1 MSRQI
6 RGVVVG
12 EGGRRVVELPSGT
25 VTFLFTDL
33 EGSTRLWQE
42 YPDAMQP
49 ALARHDEILRA
60 AIEQHDGC
68 VVKTTGDGFHAA
80 FANAHDA
87 IAAAVAAQLAL
98 VREPWPATGPL
109 VVRMGIH
116 AGPAELRDGDYYGT
130 AVNRA
135 ARLMSAAHGG
145 QVVVSLATEELVQES
160 GVELLDLGEHSLRDL
175 ARPERVFQVV
185 HPDLPREFARL
196 SSLDAFPGNLPAQI
210 TSFVGREA
218 ELAAVAAALEA
229 ARLVTL
235 TGVGGVGKT
244 RLSLQVAA
252 EVLPRFA
259 QGAWFCELAAAV
271 DDESLLQVVAT
282 TLGVTSLSGMT
293 LGRSI
298 VEFLRAKTQLLV
310 FDNCEHLLDEVS
322 RLVESILRDCSYV
335 RILASSRE
343 GLGVPGEQMVAVR
356 SLPMPGTDLDFA
368 AIAQSDAV
376 LLFAE
381 RAAAARSGFTLE
393 PANATAVVEICR
405 RLDGIP
411 LAIELAAARVSAMN
425 PSDIATR
432 IDERFR
438 LLTGGR
444 RTGIERHQTLRATV
458 DWSYSLLEPIEQTV
472 FDRLGVFAGE
482 FGGAGAEAVVT
493 GDGVESWDV
502 LDALGSLV
510 AKSMV
515 NIDDSAEGDAR
526 YRMLETLRAY
536 SRERLDERG
545 ESDAWRRRHAQYYAD
560 LSEQLGA
567 AMYGP
572 DELAVRR
579 RFRAELDN
587 IRAAVTWALDSADP
601 AEQEL
606 GVRVICALGNEVTMD
621 RRAGVGLWAEHALR
635 RVDQWQPNHRTA
647 TLAVAAMSAAM
658 RGDFESASTWVDE
671 SVAAGVSV
679 DAPVALLPW
688 ITKNTILLHQGHHDE
703 GLVVLVDALA
713 AFAAAGGD
721 DFQRANLLAVA
732 AFYRR
737 VVGDPSGAFVDA
749 EESLRLAR
757 RLGNPSQLAISLAA
771 LGFALVGT
779 DPSAALIALEESLA
793 LSGAGASDVV
803 RGNSLC
809 FLAAVRAELGDRRGC
824 LDAFCVA
831 VSHFVDTGDRTGFGG
846 ALLMGSS
853 SFVGIG
859 RARLAVVCAA
869 VAAGLGLQ
877 QLGGET
883 LQAHQQALVRAREEL
898 GHEEYD
904 ALWARFET
912 MPYDDAVAEIRA
924 ELDRAVSEA

>member
-1 MSRQI
+1 M
-6 RGVVVG
+6 
-12 EGGRRVVELPSGT
+12 VELPSGT

-33 EGSTRLWQE
+33 AGSTRMWQE
-42 YPDAMQP
+42 HPDAMQP
-49 ALARHDEILRA
+49 ALARHDHIVRA
-60 AIEQHDGC
+60 AIEQHHGH

-80 FANAHDA
+80 FADAHDA
-87 IAAAVAAQLAL
+87 IAAAVDAQLAL
-98 VREPWPATGPL
+98 AQEPWAATGPL
-109 VVRMGIH
+109 IVRMGIH
-116 AGPAELRDGDYYGT
+116 TGPAEQRDGDYYGT

-145 QVVVSLATEELVQES
+145 QIVVSLATEELAQES
-160 GVELLDLGEHSLRDL
+160 GVDLLDLGEHSLRDL

-185 HPDLPREFARL
+185 HPELPREFPRL
-196 SSLDAFPGNLPAQI
+196 SSLDAFPGNLPAQV
-210 TSFVGREA
+210 TSFVGRDA
-218 ELAAVAAALEA
+218 ELTAVAAALDS

-271 DDESLLQVVAT
+271 DDDSLLQVVAT
-282 TLGVTSLSGMT
+282 ALGVMPLSGMT
-293 LGRSI
+293 LARSI
-298 VEFLRAKTQLLV
+298 VEFLRAKTELLV

-322 RLVESILRDCSYV
+322 RLAESILRDCPHV

-343 GLGVPGEQMVAVR
+343 GLGVPGEQMIAVR
-356 SLPMPGTDLDFA
+356 SLPMPTTDDIDFA
-368 AIAQSDAV
+368 AIAQTDAV
-376 LLFAE
+376 LLFAD

-393 PANATAVVEICR
+393 PANARAVVEICR

-458 DWSYSLLEPIEQTV
+458 DWSYSLLEPTEQTV

-493 GDGVESWDV
+493 GEGVESWDV

-515 NIDDSAEGDAR
+515 NIDDSAEGEAR
-526 YRMLETLRAY
+526 YRMLETLRTYA
-536 SRERLDERG
+536 RERLDERG
-545 ESDAWRRRHAQYYAD
+545 ESDAWRRRHAEYYAE
-560 LSEQLGA
+560 LSVHLGA
-567 AMYGP
+567 AMYGS

-587 IRAAVTWALDSADP
+587 IRAAVTWALDAADP
-601 AEQEL
+601 AEQLL
-606 GVRVICALGNEVTMD
+606 GVRVICALGYEVTMD

-635 RVDQWQPNHRTA
+635 RVDQWHPDHRTA
-647 TLAVAAMSAAM
+647 VLAVAAMSAAM
-658 RGDFESASTWVDE
+658 RGDFESASMWVDE

-679 DAPVALLPW
+679 EDPVAVLPW

-703 GLVVLVDALA
+703 GLAVLVDALA
-713 AFAAAGGD
+713 AFDAAGGD
-721 DFQRANLLAVA
+721 DFQRANLLAVT
-732 AFYRR
+732 AFYRGA
-737 VVGDPSGAFVDA
+737 VGELGGAVVDA

-771 LGFALVGT
+771 LGFALVGS
-779 DPSAALIALEESLA
+779 DPRAALIACEESLA
-793 LSGAGASDVV
+793 LSDAGASDVV
-803 RGNSLC
+803 RGNCLA
-809 FLAAVRAELGDRRGC
+809 FVAAVRSELGDRRGC
-824 LDAFCVA
+824 LETFGLA
-831 VSHFVDTGDRTGFGG
+831 VSHFVDTGDRVGLCG
-846 ALLMGSS
+846 ALQLGSS
-853 SFVGIG
+853 SFVRIG
-859 RARLAVVCAA
+859 RPQFAVVCAA
-869 VAAGLGLQ
+869 VAAGQGIQ
-877 QLGGET
+877 QLGGDT
-883 LQAHQQALVRAREEL
+883 LDDLSAALGRARGEL
-898 GHEEYD
+898 GSEQYD
-904 ALWARFET
+904 EVWARFQA
-912 MPYDDAVAEIRA
+912 MSYDDAVAEIRA
-924 ELDRAVSEA
+924 EIDRALDET